1 MMNSNEK
8 RLNKLIKKGYDDAE
22 NSKYM
27 MMKIYPDGSPDYID
41 EEIISI
47 DDEKEYYHLEFIDE
61 DSKLYYLYDDKG
73 TYIHNVYHC
82 YVRNKFYLLIVIRSP
97 NSSVLEDIT
106 NKYDWERVLQTYS
119 LKNEYI
125 VDGYRENIIRYKE
138 TSIYR
143 HYKGSESYDKEYKPT
158 LVKVEK
164 NDENIEKMKNMSKK
178 STRISTTRTRM
189 SDEEFETLYQL
200 RKQNK
205 LELRSFTSS
214 KTIRLSDVN

>member
-1 MMNSNEK
+1 MNSNEK

-61 DSKLYYLYDDKG
+61 DSELYYLYNDEG
-73 TYIHNVYHC
+73 TYRHTVYHC
-82 YVRNKFYLLIVIRSP
+82 YVRNKFYLLIVYRSP

-106 NKYDWERVLQTYS
+106 NKYDWERVFQTYT

-125 VDGYRENIIRYKE
+125 VDGYHEYIIRYKK

-143 HYKGSESYDKEYKPT
+143 HYKGSDFYDGQYKPT

-178 STRISTTRTRM
+178 SKRISTTITRI
-189 SDEEFETLYQL
+189 SDEEFEALYQS

-205 LELRSFTSS
+205 FELICFTSS
-214 KTIRLSDVN
+214 KIIRLSDVN